1 MKEIV
6 KLINTFIIKYY
17 NGQGHRLWKKNK
29 NCKLASS
36 HGSCVIIV
44 SSNIMRMRVKAD
56 NPWEAVY
63 WSHSCLP
70 KFLTEVRQGRKE
82 LG

>member
-1 MKEIV
+1 MAKDIDFG
-6 KLINTFIIKYY
+6 KKIKTV
-17 NGQGHRLWKKNK
+17 NWPP
-29 NCKLASS
+29 S
-36 HGSCVIIV
+36 HGSCEIIV
-44 SSNIMRMRVKAD
+44 SSNTIHMRVKAD

-63 WSHSCLP
+63 WLRSCLS

>member
-6 KLINTFIIKYY
+6 KLINTFIIIYY
-17 NGQGHRLWKKNK
+17 NDQGHRLWKKNITV
-29 NCKLASS
+29 NWPPS
-36 HGSCVIIV
+36 HGSCEIIV
-44 SSNIMRMRVKAD
+44 SSNTIHMRVKAD

-63 WSHSCLP
+63 WLRSCLS